1 MTLLQ
6 FKEFLVDFRANP
18 LSKRNQQY
26 TEQFIRLINE
36 LQARQLDDFARERL
50 ENELQLLYQNFQI
63 NGHKTHVKKE
73 YHKLLKFL
81 KRELKLTPNYYYT
94 QIGVLVGGLAAF
106 IFGFLFLFIG
116 MIVGGLIGF
125 YLDNRVQK
133 RGESLRIDWDGHL
146 C

>member
-50 ENELQLLYQNFQI
+50 ENELQLLHQNFQI

-81 KRELKLTPNYYYT
+81 KRKLKLTPNYYYT